1 MKKFF
6 LSLALITEIV
16 IFILWISIVL
26 FILIFSIAF
35 DSDTNCNLICIIT
48 NNLRGLLFNNLR
60 GLLFNIIIITIYL
73 GILFSIINALQGIIN
88 LLRDKSLTTLNIF
101 SIIVSGISLHI
112 IWGLLSYL

>member
-48 NNLRGLLFNNLR
+48 NNLR

-112 IWGLLSYL
+112 ICGLLSYL

>member
-48 NNLRGLLFNNLR
+48 NNLR

>member
-26 FILIFSIAF
+26 FILIFFIAF

-48 NNLRGLLFNNLR
+48 NNLR

>member
-48 NNLRGLLFNNLR
+48 NNLRGLLFN
-60 GLLFNIIIITIYL
+60 IIIITIYL

-88 LLRDKSLTTLNIF
+88 LLKDKSLTTLNIF
-101 SIIVSGISLHI
+101 SIIVSGISVYI
-112 IWGLLSYL
+112 ICGLLSYL

>member
-35 DSDTNCNLICIIT
+35 DSDTNFNLICIIT
-48 NNLRGLLFNNLR
+48 NNLR